1 MKKYIVLSICAIV
14 VLVLIQ
20 GGNKVSA
27 KNIAS
32 AAAATATA
40 TVTEAVS
47 HAFGNETKVTIT
59 GYDGDSMEPF
69 ISKDGQYL
77 FWNSLNDGQHTSLYY
92 AKKIATTT
100 FQFLGEV
107 KGVNGTVPHLDGVAS
122 MDKNNNFYWVSL
134 RDYPKVFENLQ
145 HGTFKNGVVSGV
157 APVQGDIYKKE
168 VGWIIMDAEISG
180 DGKSLY
186 YVDAQFNGGQVPV
199 QADIS
204 LAHKVGTGFVK
215 DIRSSDLLKNIN
227 TPKLEYAPSTS
238 ENGLEILF
246 TRLSGTT
253 TSIHRSTRNSIN
265 DIFGVSELLPIV
277 GNLPEGTAISSDGT
291 TIYYHKKDGN
301 YYRIYSMK
309 RNMLRPGMP
318 TNTPIRSTAY

>member
-1 MKKYIVLSICAIV
+1 MKKYIVLSICVIV

-20 GGNKVSA
+20 SGNKVSA

-32 AAAATATA
+32 ASAA
-40 TVTEAVS
+40 TVTESVS
-47 HAFGNETKVTIT
+47 YAFGNETKVNIT
-59 GYDGDSMEPF
+59 GYAGDAMEPF

-92 AKKIATTT
+92 AKKTATTT

-107 KGVNGTVPHLDGVAS
+107 IGVNGTVPHLDAVAS

-134 RDYPKVFENLQ
+134 RNYPSVFENLQ
-145 HGTFKNGVVSGV
+145 HGTFNNGVVSSV

-168 VGWIIMDAEISG
+168 VGWIIMDAEVSG
-180 DGKSLY
+180 DGNSLY
-186 YVDAQFNGGQVPV
+186 YVDAQFNGGQLPV

-215 DIRSSDLLKNIN
+215 DIRSSEILKNIN
-227 TPKLEYAPSTS
+227 TPELEYAPSTS
-238 ENGLEILF
+238 DNGLEILF

-265 DIFGVSELLPIV
+265 DIFGVSELLPVV
-277 GNLPEGTAISSDGT
+277 GNLPEGTTISSDGT

-301 YYRIYSMK
+301 FYGIYSMR
-309 RNMLRPGMP
+309 RNMLQPGMS
-318 TNTPIRSTAY
+318 TITPIRSTATH